1 MYGPAVRRRRNVE
14 RANVKAASMY
24 QTSSG
29 GRARVSS
36 SLDGNPGVIA
46 CGAKLREIKEDLRRR
61 IHQLIPEQGRWLA
74 QVIRGYIAYDAV
86 PTNFSALSAIRYHVM
101 RHWLWTLRRRSQK
114 DNFAWGGLQRCY
126 ELGRGSP

>member
-1 MYGPAVRRRRNVE
+1 
-14 RANVKAASMY
+14 VKAASMY

-74 QVIRGYIAYDAV
+74 QVIRGYFAYHAV

-101 RHWLWTLRRRSQK
+101 RHWLWNAAAQAPDGWETGQILSGGASNLTGRSECGTRK
-114 DNFAWGGLQRCY
+114 PRNRA
-126 ELGRGSP
+126 PA